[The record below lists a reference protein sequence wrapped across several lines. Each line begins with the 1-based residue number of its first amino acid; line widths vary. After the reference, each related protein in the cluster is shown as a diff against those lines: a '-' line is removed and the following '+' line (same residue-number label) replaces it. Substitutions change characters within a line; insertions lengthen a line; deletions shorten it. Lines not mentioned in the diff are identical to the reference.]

1 MTAFVFGV
9 SCGSLGVDVAA
20 GTVVNV
26 GEGGKAEATI
36 FLGDDHA
43 QEAAFVGELLFGT
56 GGVDK
61 LMGRLQATINR
72 TITNMRIIR

>member
-1 MTAFVFGV
+1 LTAFVFGV

-26 GEGGKAEATI
+26 GVGGKAGVNV
-36 FLGDDHA
+36 L
-43 QEAAFVGELLFGT
+43 VGELLFGT